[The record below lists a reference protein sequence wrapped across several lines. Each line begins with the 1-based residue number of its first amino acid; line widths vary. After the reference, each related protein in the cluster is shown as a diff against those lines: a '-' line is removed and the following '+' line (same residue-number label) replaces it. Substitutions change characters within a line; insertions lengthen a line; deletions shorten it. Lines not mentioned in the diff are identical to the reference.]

1 MTDASSEIA
10 NRGAELNLGKR
21 ALYMVFYAI
30 AMRLAELVVFLVMVS
45 QFIAKAVTKNPIS
58 SLTAFGD
65 QLSRYI
71 AQIVR
76 FQTFNTDELAFPF
89 SGWPENPD
97 TNTPPREQRSDAD
110 PSNTQQP
117 GPA

>member
-1 MTDASSEIA
+1 MTDESSDIA
-10 NRGAELNLGKR
+10 KRDTELSLGKR

-30 AMRLAELVVFLVMVS
+30 AIRLAELVVLLVMVS
-45 QFIAKAVTKNPIS
+45 QFIAKAATKNPIS
-58 SLTAFGD
+58 SLTDFGD

-76 FQTFNTDELAFPF
+76 FQTFNTDDLAFPF

-97 TNTPPREQRSDAD
+97 TNTPPRKQHSDTD
-110 PSNTQQP
+110 PTNTQQP
-117 GPA
+117 GPV